1 MSVNVS
7 NRQESPQLI
16 LDATG
21 LACPLPLLKL
31 KQALHGMSA
40 DEAVILIASDAN
52 SLTDIKRFCEI
63 AGHSLEIINQENQ
76 RFEFFIHKKNP

>member
-1 MSVNVS
+1 MSFDPIT
-7 NRQESPQLI
+7 RQKLPQRI

-31 KQALHGMSA
+31 KQALHGMAA
-40 DEAVILIASDAN
+40 DEAVMLIASDAN

-63 AGHSLEIINQENQ
+63 AGHHLEIINQENQ
-76 RFEFFIHKKNP
+76 RLEFLIYKKNS